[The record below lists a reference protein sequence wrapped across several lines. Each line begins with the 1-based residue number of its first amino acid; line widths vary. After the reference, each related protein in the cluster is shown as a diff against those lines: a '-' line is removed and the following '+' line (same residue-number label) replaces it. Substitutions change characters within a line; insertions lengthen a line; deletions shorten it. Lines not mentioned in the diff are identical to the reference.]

1 MKLTIDTDKLMG
13 TEEEQEQSDDAR
25 DVTDKFLEEQR
36 YPVNLDVKVIA
47 NHSIENRLNK
57 LGSFLKN
64 LRLSREY
71 KKVVDLKKYLKNI
84 NH

>member
-13 TEEEQEQSDDAR
+13 TEEEQEQSDDVR
-25 DVTDKFLEEQR
+25 DVTGRFLEEQR
-36 YPVNLDVKVIA
+36 YPANLDVKVLES
-47 NHSIENRLNK
+47 HSIENRLNK

-64 LRLSREY
+64 LRLSKEY
-71 KKVVDLKKYLKNI
+71 KKVVDLEKYLKKI